1 MLEQNRPELSERA
14 FKYAQPDWHV
24 LLLLHNIAP
33 HELDY
38 ADILSL
44 SLCMYPGGGV
54 LPYITYTG
62 MSRPKGS

>member
-44 SLCMYPGGGV
+44 SLCMYEHIIV
-54 LPYITYTG
+54 F
-62 MSRPKGS
+62 RPRK